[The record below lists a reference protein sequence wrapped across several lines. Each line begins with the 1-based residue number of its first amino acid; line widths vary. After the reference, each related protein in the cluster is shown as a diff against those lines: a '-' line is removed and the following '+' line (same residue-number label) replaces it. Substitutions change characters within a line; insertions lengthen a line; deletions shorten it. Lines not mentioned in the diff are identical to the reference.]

1 VNVIALLHSRFTI
14 SFMNRPVDADTTLFD
29 SSPLDS
35 AAFDSSPLDLA
46 SLSHTEQIEIEQLS
60 ARPVSLRLSVVTET
74 WPPEV
79 NGVANTLHRLVQATL
94 SRGHTVQ
101 LVRLKRPSADTAPV
115 IPADRS
121 AAFHEMLLHSLPIPR
136 YPGLRMGVPSKRAL
150 MRLWSHQRPDLVHIA
165 TEGPLGWSA
174 LRAATQ
180 LRIPV
185 TSDFRTNFH
194 RYSGHYGLG
203 IFRKAIAAYLRKF
216 HNRTMRTMVPTQRL
230 ADELAAS
237 GFRNL
242 AVIGRGVDT
251 ALFDRARRSQALRES
266 WGVGADDLLV
276 VHVGRL
282 AAEKNL
288 ELLVRAFDAIAQQ
301 RPDAR
306 LLFVGDGP
314 LLESLKRRCAQAIFV
329 GQRKG
334 EDLAAHYASADVFL
348 FPSLTETFGNVV
360 TEAMASGLAVVS
372 YDSAAAHEHIEHG
385 VSGLLAQEGQEAH
398 FIAEALRAATDDRL
412 RVRLAQGAHAK
423 AQELRWDVIA
433 RQFEQQLLQVLQEA

>member
-1 VNVIALLHSRFTI
+1 
-14 SFMNRPVDADTTLFD
+14 MNRPVDADTTLFD

-46 SLSHTEQIEIEQLS
+46 SLSHTEQIEVEQLS

-194 RYSGHYGLG
+194 RY
-203 IFRKAIAAYLRKF
+203 
-216 HNRTMRTMVPTQRL
+216 
-230 ADELAAS
+230 
-237 GFRNL
+237 
-242 AVIGRGVDT
+242 
-251 ALFDRARRSQALRES
+251 
-266 WGVGADDLLV
+266 
-276 VHVGRL
+276 
-282 AAEKNL
+282 
-288 ELLVRAFDAIAQQ
+288 
-301 RPDAR
+301 
-306 LLFVGDGP
+306 
-314 LLESLKRRCAQAIFV
+314 
-329 GQRKG
+329 
-334 EDLAAHYASADVFL
+334 
-348 FPSLTETFGNVV
+348 
-360 TEAMASGLAVVS
+360 
-372 YDSAAAHEHIEHG
+372 
-385 VSGLLAQEGQEAH
+385 
-398 FIAEALRAATDDRL
+398 
-412 RVRLAQGAHAK
+412 
-423 AQELRWDVIA
+423 
-433 RQFEQQLLQVLQEA
+433 

>member
-1 VNVIALLHSRFTI
+1 
-14 SFMNRPVDADTTLFD
+14 MNRPVD
-29 SSPLDS
+29 LDS
-35 AAFDSSPLDLA
+35 TLLDSGP
-46 SLSHTEQIEIEQLS
+46 QIEVEQLNAQPS
-60 ARPVSLRLSVVTET
+60 ALRLAVVTET

-94 SRGHTVQ
+94 SRGHSIQ
-101 LVRLKRPSADTAPV
+101 LVRLKRPSVGSDPV
-115 IPADRS
+115 VPADPA
-121 AAFHEMLLHSLPIPR
+121 AAFHEMLLLSLPIPR
-136 YPGLRMGVPSKRAL
+136 YPGLRMGVPSKGAL
-150 MRLWSHQRPDLVHIA
+150 LRLWSHHRPDLVHIA

-203 IFRKAIAAYLRKF
+203 LFRKPIAAYLRKF
-216 HNRTMRTMVPTQRL
+216 HNRTLRTLVPTQQL
-230 ADELAAS
+230 AQELAAS

-242 AVIGRGVDT
+242 AVVGRGVDT
-251 ALFDRARRSQALRES
+251 ERFNPSRRSEAMRDS
-266 WGVGADDLLV
+266 WGAKSGDLVV

-288 ELLVRAFDAIAQQ
+288 ELLVRAFEALARQ
-301 RPDAR
+301 RPEAR
-306 LLFVGDGP
+306 LVLVGDGP
-314 LLESLKRRCAQAIFV
+314 LRESLSQRCPQAIFA

-334 EDLAAHYASADVFL
+334 EDLATHYASADLFL

-372 YDSAAAHEHIEHG
+372 YDCAAAHEHIQHG
-385 VSGLLAQEGQEAH
+385 ISGLLAPEGQEMH
-398 FIAEALRAATDDRL
+398 FIAESVRAATDDPL
-412 RVRLAQGAHAK
+412 RARLAQGALAK
-423 AQELRWDVIA
+423 AKDLSWSVIA
-433 RQFEQQLLQVLQEA
+433 RQFEQQLRQVMLAHQ